1 MLSWFVIAPTSPREA
16 SLPTPGSLPPL
27 QVLWNPHLQMCMKT
41 NNFNPSRI
49 RTYTKSGGGLPP
61 TAIQSSGTS
70 NLPPPALRSSHLQPA
85 AQTFPARANF
95 STPNNM
101 SNKLPSLVIVGRPNV
116 GKSTLFNRLT
126 GTRRSIVTNEPGITR
141 DRIYGKAE
149 WLGHQMEIVDTGG
162 IVPDDKALI
171 PTEILRQANIAIK
184 KASLLVLVVDSQ
196 AGLTP
201 LDEELARL
209 LRATGKPFVVAV
221 NKVDATTQENNANV
235 FHRLGAPIFPIAA
248 EHGTGVDDL
257 LDAALKTFDPSEK
270 ASATKS
276 ADPISTKHV
285 GAQHAAPQLGNTS
298 APEIPSDID
307 PEYADA
313 EIELADESADTNAD
327 RPTQVAIIGRPNV
340 GKSTL
345 LNRMVGEE
353 RSIVSPIPGTT
364 MDSVD
369 TEVEHEGRIY
379 TFVDTAGIRRKGKT
393 TLVAEKLSVVM
404 ARRGLERCDVALL
417 IVDGEQGVTQG
428 DAQIAS
434 YAEQSGRSVII
445 VMNKWD
451 LAVEAARKSAERDA
465 ATSKGEA
472 RRAAHDRR
480 TEAAAKF
487 STTAQSRAKF
497 KAGEARAAASRAN
510 RGKDGSHKGGSRE
523 YSYAGATQGVHGFGD
538 QDKSRLLFDYE
549 KLVRGKLKFL
559 SYAPIVFLSAKS
571 GDRASKLFPLI
582 DEVAAARRKRIPTP
596 ELNRWLKE
604 EVDLQRGTTPK
615 ARPVKIYYLTQAK
628 TSPPTF
634 LIFTN
639 QKDPL
644 HFSYQRFL
652 ENQIRKKWDFPGAP
666 IRFIQRLRK
675 AERDT
680 REPKSREPKSRAEA
694 RDVERK
700 QHGPR
705 LMREHETKE
714 LDD

>member
-1 MLSWFVIAPTSPREA
+1 
-16 SLPTPGSLPPL
+16 
-27 QVLWNPHLQMCMKT
+27 
-41 NNFNPSRI
+41 
-49 RTYTKSGGGLPP
+49 
-61 TAIQSSGTS
+61 
-70 NLPPPALRSSHLQPA
+70 
-85 AQTFPARANF
+85 
-95 STPNNM
+95 M
-101 SNKLPSLVIVGRPNV
+101 SQELPSLVIVGRPNV

-126 GTRRSIVTNEPGITR
+126 GTRSSIVTNEPGITR

-149 WLGHQMEIVDTGG
+149 WRGRKMEIVDTGG

-171 PTEILRQANIAIK
+171 PTEILRQANIAIQ

-196 AGLTP
+196 TGLTP

-209 LRATGKPFVVAV
+209 LRTTGKPFVIAV
-221 NKVDATTQENNANV
+221 NKVDAMSQEVNAAA
-235 FHRLGAPIFPIAA
+235 FHRLGVPVFPIAA

-257 LDAALKTFDPSEK
+257 LDAALAKFYPLSAATSPSKDP
-270 ASATKS
+270 
-276 ADPISTKHV
+276 V
-285 GAQHAAPQLGNTS
+285 GAQHIAPQLAN
-298 APEIPSDID
+298 ASDLETQSDVD
-307 PEYADA
+307 PEYAEA
-313 EIELADESADTNAD
+313 ESEFSDEEVQED

-345 LNRMVGEE
+345 LNRMASEE

-369 TEVEHEGRIY
+369 TEVEHEGRLY

-417 IVDGEQGVTQG
+417 IVDSEQGVTQG

-451 LAVEAARKSAERDA
+451 LATEAARTASERDA
-465 ATSKGEA
+465 ATSRGQA
-472 RRAAHDRR
+472 RKTAHDRR
-480 TEAAAKF
+480 AEAAAKF
-487 STTAQSRAKF
+487 TVTARSGAKF
-497 KAGEARAAASRAN
+497 KAGKAHASEAKSGGA
-510 RGKDGSHKGGSRE
+510 RGEWGKRDAGKSGSRGQ
-523 YSYAGATQGVHGFGD
+523 SIPGATAGIHGFSEL
-538 QDKSRLLFDYE
+538 DKSRLLYDYE
-549 KLVRGKLKFL
+549 KLVRDKLKFL
-559 SYAPIVFLSAKS
+559 SYAPIVFLSAKT

-582 DEVAAARRKRIPTP
+582 DQVAAARKKRVPTP

-604 EVDLQRGTTPK
+604 DVDLQRGTTPK
-615 ARPVKIYYLTQAK
+615 ARPVKIYYITQAK

-639 QKDPL
+639 QKTPL

-652 ENQIRKKWDFPGAP
+652 ENQLRETFDFPGAP
-666 IRFIQRLRK
+666 IRFVQRLRK

-680 REPKSREPKSRAEA
+680 RSENRESRAEA
-694 RDVERK
+694 RETLRK

-714 LDD
+714 LDDLE